1 MKQLAALETRDDSAP
16 GRESRTMV
24 HVLTLPGCFV
34 RGADRQTALAA
45 LPSEIEAFLG
55 WLEQKGI
62 HPQNTAREWE
72 LVEEQQGLAPFE
84 SGDDAALFQ
93 LDLLPP
99 EDAELESYL
108 RVSEAIREDLLALT
122 VPLPLEERKAPR
134 PGTRT
139 IEEILWHVAHAEE
152 WYISRLGIIPELQAF
167 DAFPGT
173 LFEYLAAVRSL
184 AQKRFRS
191 LTPLERATLYR
202 FPEYTSHPDEPWNL
216 RKALRRMI
224 EHEREHTAN
233 IRIILS

>member
-1 MKQLAALETRDDSAP
+1 MKQLAALETRTD
-16 GRESRTMV
+16 GRTMV
-24 HVLTLPGCFV
+24 HALTLPGCFV
-34 RGADRQTALAA
+34 RGADRETALVAF
-45 LPSEIEAFLG
+45 PKEIEAFLG

-62 HPQNTAREWE
+62 HPENTAREWE
-72 LVEEQQGLAPFE
+72 LVEEQQGVAPFE

-108 RVSEAIREDLLALT
+108 RVSQAARDDLLALT
-122 VPLPLEERKAPR
+122 VPLSLEERKAPR
-134 PGTRT
+134 SEIRT
-139 IEEILWHVAHAEE
+139 IEGILWHIAHAEE
-152 WYISRLGIIPELQAF
+152 WYISRLGVIPELHAF

-173 LFEYLAAVRSL
+173 LFEYLAAVRRL
-184 AQKRFRS
+184 AQSRFRS
-191 LTPLERATLYR
+191 LTSLERATIYR

-233 IRIILS
+233 IRRILE